1 MLNFIIFKV
10 LKEVLISYLVHIAF
24 SISCRFLRILK
35 RLMFIVYAYD
45 VKIKKN
51 EKFIP
56 KGEIA
61 NSCILKW
68 KKLAFLC
75 HLLFS

>member
-1 MLNFIIFKV
+1 
-10 LKEVLISYLVHIAF
+10 
-24 SISCRFLRILK
+24 
-35 RLMFIVYAYD
+35 MFIVYAYD

-51 EKFIP
+51 EKCIP

-68 KKLAFLC
+68 KKLAFLVIC
-75 HLLFS
+75 FFPNIFVRGLLNKKKIKK